1 MVTTNIG
8 LIIETYR
15 SLLDQATVAGG
26 CGINMT
32 KSEVLVPP
40 QYELADDYVK
50 DVLTWLAFTFK
61 ITEDGQIRFTETKML
76 ARFKRTEIM
85 TRSVFQYIKSRQ
97 VRRRIY
103 QVYVAPVIEW
113 YLPVIMLK
121 AKTAGSKLN
130 AIESFQHKMM
140 CLVSGACTKVAA
152 EELGEQMAE
161 MPVQMKLGRL
171 ANRLVHNIDSD
182 ENLLK
187 GSESDNAGQERT
199 RTLRSGKKS
208 IQG

>member
-1 MVTTNIG
+1 
-8 LIIETYR
+8 
-15 SLLDQATVAGG
+15 
-26 CGINMT
+26 
-32 KSEVLVPP
+32 
-40 QYELADDYVK
+40 
-50 DVLTWLAFTFK
+50 
-61 ITEDGQIRFTETKML
+61 ML

-140 CLVSGACTKVAA
+140 CLQGSI
-152 EELGEQMAE
+152 
-161 MPVQMKLGRL
+161 GRL
-171 ANRLVHNIDSD
+171 YKSGCGGTGRTN
-182 ENLLK
+182 
-187 GSESDNAGQERT
+187 GGNAGANETWQV
-199 RTLRSGKKS
+199 SKQAGA
-208 IQG
+208 